1 MRVSISPK
9 GSLIAILAV
18 LLPARLDHAGDLAG
32 GCEVAQCDARQ
43 LELAVIRAGP
53 ARQLATVAHPDR
65 RGIPRHL
72 GKLCP
77 GREPPLGRPLAIGGD
92 SPRPGD
98 LFGLEHERGA
108 GWERVGVYVE

>member
-65 RGIPRHL
+65 RGRS
-72 GKLCP
+72 
-77 GREPPLGRPLAIGGD
+77 E
-92 SPRPGD
+92 
-98 LFGLEHERGA
+98 EHTSELQSLMRISYA
-108 GWERVGVYVE
+108 VFCLNKQKQTRQTHNTK